1 LRFVQVQPA
10 PPPTPKPPTPEIRVE
25 IPPLPPVRPVL
36 EPVKPVELPTVAE
49 ANLPVGVGGGT
60 GSDTSGGTGSG
71 TGGGVG
77 TGVGTGR
84 GSGVGAGTGGGT
96 QANYPPSLI
105 DLFIP
110 PTPVPRSVSGAR
122 VVAEFDVDEKGK
134 VLSVN
139 FTQTKDR
146 GYNRRLT
153 DLFKEFRFR
162 TGTTPD
168 GRAIRM
174 KAQVAFDL

>member
-1 LRFVQVQPA
+1 MPEPLPPVVSLPV
-10 PPPTPKPPTPEIRVE
+10 PPPTPTGIVE
-25 IPPLPPVRPVL
+25 ASA
-36 EPVKPVELPTVAE
+36 T
-49 ANLPVGVGGGT
+49 
-60 GSDTSGGTGSG
+60 
-71 TGGGVG
+71 TGGGN
-77 TGVGTGR
+77 
-84 GSGVGAGTGGGT
+84 
-96 QANYPPSLI
+96 QENYPPSLI

-139 FTQTKDR
+139 FTQTRDR
-146 GYNRRLT
+146 GYNRKLSE
-153 DLFKEFRFR
+153 LFKEFRFR
-162 TGTTPD
+162 PGTTPD